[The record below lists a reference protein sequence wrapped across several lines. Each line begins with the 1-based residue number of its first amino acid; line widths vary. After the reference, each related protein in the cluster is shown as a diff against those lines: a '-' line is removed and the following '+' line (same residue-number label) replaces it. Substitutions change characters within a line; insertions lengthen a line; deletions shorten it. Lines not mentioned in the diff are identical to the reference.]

1 MKELICIVCPKGCHL
16 KIDDNNNVTGNSCKR
31 GIEYAISETTNP
43 TRTITSTV
51 KIENG
56 TINRLPI
63 RTEKPI
69 PKSKIFDVMD
79 YLNTITVSAPIKVG
93 DIIVENILDTNVNI
107 IATRTINKKENI

>member
-16 KIDDNNNVTGNSCKR
+16 KIDEQNHVTGNSCKR
-31 GIEYAISETTNP
+31 GVTYAISETTNP
-43 TRTITSTV
+43 TRIITSTV

-63 RTEKPI
+63 RTEKPA
-69 PKSKIFDVMD
+69 PKSKIFDIMN
-79 YLNTITVSAPIKVG
+79 YLNKITVNAPVKVG

-107 IATRTINKKENI
+107 IATRTINKK